1 VVRARND
8 NVAWITVSAGR
19 LPVDV
24 SNVRIG
30 LDHPARPAR
39 AGWDDPPA
47 PPDHRPP
54 DHRPPDHRP
63 REEPSMSYGH
73 SVTLATPFAD
83 ALGAVREA
91 LAGEMGQHLAGA
103 METLRSGA

>member
-1 VVRARND
+1 
-8 NVAWITVSAGR
+8 
-19 LPVDV
+19 
-24 SNVRIG
+24 
-30 LDHPARPAR
+30 
-39 AGWDDPPA
+39 
-47 PPDHRPP
+47 
-54 DHRPPDHRP
+54 
-63 REEPSMSYGH
+63 MSYGH